1 MKKIKYS
8 TIKSLIK
15 NQLIDDQGKI
25 KLFDV
30 FIISLILLSSAA
42 ILIEVSLENNN
53 HASSI
58 FDFIEVFTTIVFSIE
73 YMLRVWLA
81 NEDQRGISGIKKR
94 LSYIFSFYG
103 LIDLFSILPFYS
115 GLFTGKQTLS
125 FLKIIRIIRL
135 LRLARY
141 LKSFDFILN
150 ATKNKKSEL
159 FISMQIV
166 LLFTFVLSVL
176 LFFVEHKVQPEN
188 FSSITDALIWS
199 FSKYIGDIAGYGD
212 FTPITL
218 AGKML
223 ATAVGILSIAI
234 FAVPAGIIASGFVE
248 EIEAEKKLKEVS
260 YSQNLI
266 ERSFQPSLN
275 PILGI
280 SIPPRKRSIP
290 QIQAR
295 LTLTE
300 PEIFEAV
307 RNSEQLRIIWDK
319 SDPSSQNFDQIVVE
333 NKRKNTSYGC
343 ADLENSSPIRIVNSL
358 GKGERAISHF
368 CQTLSQLGGYQLV
381 SNEVFSGG
389 DFESQTKHRLDL
401 NDAFADAEQFKTL
414 PDEIK
419 LFCDHCT
426 SDLNEKSWVIL
437 IRSSASHRDLH
448 FHITF
453 GGEQG
458 DTKTQD
464 VKNPTINQV
473 SVLDYFIREMTDQM
487 KDLGFIVGT
496 HEDFKSTNPQLLH
509 NYIHQQSS
517 ANVITIFI
525 SINLLC
531 GPDRI
536 YYQVLKHLNQC
547 IDKAFGA

>member
-1 MKKIKYS
+1 MKNMNYA
-8 TIKSLIK
+8 TTKSLIK

-25 KLFDV
+25 KMIDA

-42 ILIEVSLENNN
+42 ILIEVSLENN

-58 FDFIEVFTTIVFSIE
+58 FNFIEVFTTIVFSIE
-73 YMLRVWLA
+73 YLLRVWLA
-81 NEDQRGISGIKKR
+81 NDDQHGVSGLKKR
-94 LSYIFSFYG
+94 FSYIFSFYG

-188 FSSITDALIWS
+188 FSSIIDALIWS

-212 FTPITL
+212 FTPLTL
-218 AGKML
+218 SGKML

-266 ERSFQPSLN
+266 EQSFQPSLK

-280 SIPPRKRSIP
+280 AIPPRKRSIP

-307 RNSEQLRIIWDK
+307 RNSEHLRIIWDK

-333 NKRKNTSYGC
+333 SKRKNTSYGC
-343 ADLENSSPIRIVNSL
+343 ADLENSSPIRIINPL

-381 SNEVFSGG
+381 SNEVYSGG
-389 DFESQTKHRLDL
+389 DFEPETKHR
-401 NDAFADAEQFKTL
+401 
-414 PDEIK
+414 I
-419 LFCDHCT
+419 
-426 SDLNEKSWVIL
+426 DLNEAYANKELFNLLPNEVQQFCFDSSSNLDKNNWIII
-437 IRSSASHRDLH
+437 IRSSASHRDLD

-458 DTKTQD
+458 DTNTTD

-473 SVLDYFIREMTDQM
+473 SVLDNFIQEMKDQM
-487 KDLGFIVGT
+487 NTLGFKVGT

-509 NYIHQQSS
+509 NYIHQHSP

-536 YYQVLKHLNQC
+536 YYQVLKNLNQS
-547 IDKAFGA
+547 IDKILGS